1 MANTYTLIASST
13 VGSGGAAT
21 IDFTS
26 IPATYTDLVLKVSAR
41 STDNTGDLGIKL
53 NTSTSSFSRKV
64 LRGSGSAA
72 SSTSGSDN
80 YVGGLNPSTY
90 TASTFGNAEIYIP
103 NYAGSTNK
111 SISVDSITENNAT
124 EAFAFMVASLWS
136 NTAAI
141 TGISLYNFTSGNLA
155 EHSTAS
161 LYGISNVT
169 SGSKATGGVVSSDGT
184 YWYHTF
190 PFSGTFTP
198 TEAITVDYLVIAG
211 GGSGGFGGG
220 GAGGLRSTVT
230 ATGGGG
236 SLESALSLTA
246 NTAYTVTVG
255 AGGAPRTSGANSV
268 FSTITSTGGG
278 KGGGDNS
285 TNALDGIGGGSGGG
299 GGHTGGGNK
308 VGGART
314 ASPVQ
319 GNNGGA
325 GGASYSGGGG
335 GGAGAAG
342 TAGQPTN
349 NEGAQTGTNGKGG
362 DGVQI
367 TAFATPTGTGADSG
381 YYAAGGGGGYNAL
394 GGLGGGGRG
403 ALNSGPASATAAAA
417 NTGSG
422 GGGGNGTELSG
433 AGGSGLVIIR
443 YTA

>member
-1 MANTYTLIASST
+1 MPNMELIETKT
-13 VGSGGAAT
+13 VGSGGAAS

-26 IPATYTDLVLKVSAR
+26 IPQTYTDLVLKVSAR

-53 NTSTSSFSRKV
+53 NTSTSSFSRRV

-124 EAFAFMVASLWS
+124 EAFAFMIASLWS

-198 TEAITVDYLVIAG
+198 TQSLSADILCIAG
-211 GGSGGFGGG
+211 GAGGSSAGG
-220 GAGGLRSTVT
+220 GAGGLRYFSSESLT
-230 ATGGGG
+230 ATG
-236 SLESALSLTA
+236 
-246 NTAYTVTVG
+246 YTVTVG
-255 AGGAPRTSGANSV
+255 AGGALGSSG
-268 FSTITSTGGG
+268 STAGSTGGNSQFG
-278 KGGGDNS
+278 SLTLSNGGGGGSNYGAVNS
-285 TNALDGIGGGSGGG
+285 TVSGSAGGSGGG
-299 GGHTGGGNK
+299 GSSRDSTSTGTGG
-308 VGGART
+308 A
-314 ASPVQ
+314 ASPSGQ
-319 GNNGGA
+319 GNA
-325 GGASYSGGGG
+325 GGDGLNSSAGAVNSGGG
-335 GGAGAAG
+335 GGAGAVG
-342 TAGQPTN
+342 GNTAFNSGGNGGIGVNTY
-349 NEGAQTGTNGKGG
+349 ASWAVATQTGDN
-362 DGVQI
+362 
-367 TAFATPTGTGADSG
+367 G
-381 YYAAGGGGGYNAL
+381 YYA
-394 GGLGGGGRG
+394 GGGRG
-403 ALNSGPASATAAAA
+403 QSNFSNSLGQNGLGNGSA
-417 NTGSG
+417 NTGG
-422 GGGGNGTELSG
+422 GGMCASSGGGNGFAGQSG
-433 AGGSGLVIIR
+433 IVIIR
-443 YTA
+443 YAI